1 MRTSGPSLRAAAVS
15 TSTASRLGQLRANRT
30 TPPSPACSA
39 SATRSSGMR
48 VPSKP
53 TARACPGPVVTRDH
67 LDMSASCLRRSCLR
81 TGPVSSLPGRH
92 GPSPQLPR
100 LRLRLL
106 QPEPHVHLAVHRR
119 RGGEVPLR
127 LLALARSTVERAE
140 AEMAVGGERAHAAG
154 VGECQRLA
162 VVGRREPTETHTQR
176 RTNARLYWGLHNGDS
191 SSLPSPPRILLIRRY
206 GLTARTPARRST
218 RAAAGSGRADRR
230 SRRKGTCVP
239 GGPGADSDRG
249 PTGCRPSSRT
259 WS

>member
-67 LDMSASCLRRSCLR
+67 LDGSASCFRRSCLR
-81 TGPVSSLPGRH
+81 AGPVSSLPGRR

-119 RGGEVPLR
+119 RADEVLPR
-127 LLALARSTVERAE
+127 LLARTRAPAELAE
-140 AEMAVGGERAHAAG
+140 AEVAVGDERAHAAWL
-154 VGECQRLA
+154 GESQRRPTLSA
-162 VVGRREPTETHTQR
+162 EPTPGAIGGSTTG
-176 RTNARLYWGLHNGDS
+176 TLHRS
-191 SSLPSPPRILLIRRY
+191 PSPPR
-206 GLTARTPARRST
+206 TARLSTAMVCRR
-218 RAAAGSGRADRR
+218 AL
-230 SRRKGTCVP
+230 
-239 GGPGADSDRG
+239 
-249 PTGCRPSSRT
+249 
-259 WS
+259 